1 MLVIEGFSIQ
11 WKNIYKKWEIVFQKI
26 FLILPIRQ
34 KKAFFVF
41 FFWGGGGGGG
51 GGNSHPLANR
61 SPKLPSYFP
70 LKILAFKTPSPSE
83 VPVTTHGVFMD
94 TL

>member
-1 MLVIEGFSIQ
+1 MFT
-11 WKNIYKKWEIVFQKI
+11 KNWEIVFQNI
-26 FLILPIRQ
+26 FLILPTRQ
-34 KKAFFVF
+34 KKGFF
-41 FFWGGGGGGG
+41 GGGE

-61 SPKLPSYFP
+61 SPTLPSYFP

-83 VPVTTHGVFMD
+83 VPMTTHGVCMD

>member
-1 MLVIEGFSIQ
+1 MGDCVPE
-11 WKNIYKKWEIVFQKI
+11 NILNPPHPAKKF
-26 FLILPIRQ
+26 FL
-34 KKAFFVF
+34 
-41 FFWGGGGGGG
+41 GGGGE

-61 SPKLPSYFP
+61 SPTLPSNFP

-83 VPVTTHGVFMD
+83 VPMTTHGVCMD

>member
-1 MLVIEGFSIQ
+1 MGDCVPEHIL
-11 WKNIYKKWEIVFQKI
+11 NPPHPAKKG
-26 FLILPIRQ
+26 
-34 KKAFFVF
+34 
-41 FFWGGGGGGG
+41 FFWGGGE

-61 SPKLPSYFP
+61 SPTLPSYFP

-83 VPVTTHGVFMD
+83 VPMTTHGVCMD

>member
-1 MLVIEGFSIQ
+1 MFT
-11 WKNIYKKWEIVFQKI
+11 KNWEIVFQNI
-26 FLILPIRQ
+26 FLILPTRQ
-34 KKAFFVF
+34 KKVF
-41 FFWGGGGGGG
+41 FLGGGE

-61 SPKLPSYFP
+61 SPTLPSYFP

-83 VPVTTHGVFMD
+83 VPMTTHGVCMD

>member
-1 MLVIEGFSIQ
+1 MGDCVPENILNPPHPAKKSFFCFFLGGEG
-11 WKNIYKKWEIVFQKI
+11 E
-26 FLILPIRQ
+26 
-34 KKAFFVF
+34 
-41 FFWGGGGGGG
+41 G

>member
-1 MLVIEGFSIQ
+1 MGDCVPE
-11 WKNIYKKWEIVFQKI
+11 NILNPPHPAKKS
-26 FLILPIRQ
+26 
-34 KKAFFVF
+34 FFCFF
-41 FFWGGGGGGG
+41 FFWG